1 MLEINDVNVPNDS
14 FTLIQNLSKK
24 YPELKNLF
32 DDIDSN
38 LNQKLWYQLSE
49 NLMTLSSN
57 PKLQQSSDLI
67 EIYNGLIF
75 FIEPTLNPMKYLE
88 FVKNMLNNYKGKTEE
103 ALKFV
108 ENIENSHKN
117 KYKGEEKIF
126 IKILKGFCYYDLNR
140 MYELEDIVKN
150 TEQDFSGNIE
160 IDSSLYSQYYKLS
173 TLYYEKKQDYD
184 NFYNNAFQY
193 LAYETKITN
202 EDKLDLCYKMCSA
215 MLIGEKLYNFAELIE
230 KDFFKLMHGTQYEW
244 IYNLIL
250 SFNSAKV
257 DQFLSMVNQNKK
269 KIMDNPILK
278 ENENF
283 LPVKIRIAALLDL
296 IFQKNKA
303 ERTLSFD
310 EICKVCQTEEDKIEY
325 ISMKALS
332 HGLIKGYIDQV
343 EKQLIVNWIQP
354 KYLDKE
360 KIVLMQERFT
370 GWIDKANRV
379 LRDLQDNAS
388 VLLNN

>member
-1 MLEINDVNVPNDS
+1 MLDINDVNVPNDS

-88 FVKNMLNNYKGKTEE
+88 FVKNMLNNYKGKTDE

-140 MYELEDIVKN
+140 MYELEEIVKN

-173 TLYYEKKQDYD
+173 TLFYEKKQDYD

-193 LAYETKITN
+193 LAYETKMTN
-202 EDKLDLCYKMCSA
+202 EEKLDLCYKMCSA

-244 IYNLIL
+244 ISNLIL

-278 ENENF
+278 EKADF
-283 LPVKIRIAALLDL
+283 LPIKIRIAALLDL
-296 IFQKNKA
+296 IFQKNKT

-360 KIVLMQERFT
+360 KIVLMQDRFT
-370 GWIDKANRV
+370 AWIDKANRV
-379 LRDLQDNAS
+379 LGDLQDNAS

>member
-1 MLEINDVNVPNDS
+1 M
-14 FTLIQNLSKK
+14 
-24 YPELKNLF
+24 
-32 DDIDSN
+32 
-38 LNQKLWYQLSE
+38 
-49 NLMTLSSN
+49 
-57 PKLQQSSDLI
+57 
-67 EIYNGLIF
+67 
-75 FIEPTLNPMKYLE
+75 
-88 FVKNMLNNYKGKTEE
+88 
-103 ALKFV
+103 
-108 ENIENSHKN
+108 
-117 KYKGEEKIF
+117 
-126 IKILKGFCYYDLNR
+126 
-140 MYELEDIVKN
+140 
-150 TEQDFSGNIE
+150 
-160 IDSSLYSQYYKLS
+160 
-173 TLYYEKKQDYD
+173 
-184 NFYNNAFQY
+184 
-193 LAYETKITN
+193 TN
-202 EDKLDLCYKMCSA
+202 EEKLDLCYKMCSA

-244 IYNLIL
+244 ISNLIL

-257 DQFLSMVNQNKK
+257 DQFLSMVDQNKD

-278 ENENF
+278 EKVDF
-283 LPVKIRIAALLDL
+283 LPIKIRIAALLDL

-360 KIVLMQERFT
+360 KIVLMQDRFNA
-370 GWIDKANRV
+370 WIDKANRV
-379 LRDLQDNAS
+379 LGDLQDNAS

>member
-1 MLEINDVNVPNDS
+1 MLDINDVNVPNDS

-57 PKLQQSSDLI
+57 PKLQQSTDLI

-88 FVKNMLNNYKGKTEE
+88 FIKNMLNNYKGKTEE

-126 IKILKGFCYYDLNR
+126 IKILKGFCYYDLNK
-140 MYELEDIVKN
+140 MYELEEIVKN

-173 TLYYEKKQDYD
+173 TLFYEKKQDYD

-193 LAYETKITN
+193 LAYETKMTN
-202 EDKLDLCYKMCSA
+202 EEKLDLCYKMCSA

-244 IYNLIL
+244 ISNLIL

-278 ENENF
+278 EKADF
-283 LPVKIRIAALLDL
+283 LPIKIRIAALLDL
-296 IFQKNKA
+296 IFQKNKT

-360 KIVLMQERFT
+360 KIVLMQDRFT
-370 GWIDKANRV
+370 AWIDKANRV
-379 LRDLQDNAS
+379 LGDLQDNAS